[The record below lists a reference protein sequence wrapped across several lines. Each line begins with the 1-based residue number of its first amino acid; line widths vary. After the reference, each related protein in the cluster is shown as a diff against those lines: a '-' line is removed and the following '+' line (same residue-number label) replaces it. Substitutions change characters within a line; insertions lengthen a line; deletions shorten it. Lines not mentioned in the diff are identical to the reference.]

1 MIITNEELIK
11 KALTAAKRHKISK
24 SVSSGDVG
32 CALVTDKN
40 HIYIG
45 LNIAADC
52 GIGFCA
58 EHSAIAAMVTNHEFK
73 IKKIV
78 AVNYKD
84 HILPPC
90 GRCREL
96 IYQVNEKNLDT
107 KIIVGKNKTKKL
119 KTLLPEIWQKKF

>member
-1 MIITNEELIK
+1 MSITNEELIK
-11 KALTAAKRHKISK
+11 KALVVARRHKISK

-40 HIYIG
+40 HIYVG
-45 LNIAADC
+45 SNITADC

-78 AVNYKD
+78 AVNYKN

-96 IYQVNEKNLDT
+96 LFQINDHNLNT
-107 KIIVGKNKTKKL
+107 VIILGAKKTTKL
-119 KTLLPEIWQKKF
+119 KELLPDIWQKKF

>member
-1 MIITNEELIK
+1 MSITNEELIK
-11 KALTAAKRHKISK
+11 KALAAAKRHKISK

-45 LNIAADC
+45 SNIAADC

-58 EHSAIAAMVTNHEFK
+58 EHGAIAAMVTNREFK

-78 AVNYKD
+78 AINYKN

-96 IYQVNEKNLDT
+96 LFQINKQNLNT
-107 KIIVGKNKTKKL
+107 EIILGTKKTTKL
-119 KTLLPEIWQKKF
+119 KKLLPEIWQKKF